1 MGLGVWYFL
10 RLAPGELRPV
20 ARATL
25 DRFFLREATLP
36 NHEGMARYVDV
47 VVGVEDRKAVEVV
60 RYGGFQYRVDAHGT
74 LDAQQL
80 GEVMALA
87 SEAVLGSV
95 LPTDLVP
102 GVVAGEHRYAERRL
116 EHVSRWRLSD
126 AEPALLRALVNRKAG
141 STIT

>member
-80 GEVMALA
+80 GEVM
-87 SEAVLGSV
+87 
-95 LPTDLVP
+95 
-102 GVVAGEHRYAERRL
+102 
-116 EHVSRWRLSD
+116 LS
-126 AEPALLRALVNRKAG
+126 PARPC
-141 STIT
+141 

>member
-1 MGLGVWYFL
+1 MWSSGW
-10 RLAPGELRPV
+10 R
-20 ARATL
+20 
-25 DRFFLREATLP
+25 
-36 NHEGMARYVDV
+36 N
-47 VVGVEDRKAVEVV
+47 RKAVEVV

-102 GVVAGEHRYAERRL
+102 ASWQANTATRSVGWSTSAGGGCQMPNPRSFAR
-116 EHVSRWRLSD
+116 S
-126 AEPALLRALVNRKAG
+126 
-141 STIT
+141 